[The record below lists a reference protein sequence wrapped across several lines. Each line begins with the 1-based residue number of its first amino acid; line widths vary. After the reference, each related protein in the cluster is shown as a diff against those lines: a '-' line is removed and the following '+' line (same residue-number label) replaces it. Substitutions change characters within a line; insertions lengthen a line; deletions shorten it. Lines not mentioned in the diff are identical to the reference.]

1 MGALDGR
8 VAVVTGAARG
18 IGRAHALLL
27 AEEGAKVVVNDVGGE
42 WDGTGR
48 DERPAQLV
56 VDEIAKN
63 GGTAS
68 ANYNDIASWDG
79 AEKLV
84 RQAIDEHGKLDVLV
98 NNAGILR
105 DRMMFNVT
113 EEDWDAVINVH
124 LKGHAATIH
133 HACAYWRERAK
144 AGEQIAGR
152 IINTSSESGLYG
164 MRGQGNYGA
173 AKSGIAILTRVVA
186 QEMAK
191 YGVTANAIAPR
202 ARTRMITQT
211 FGDQFMAAPED
222 PNAFDSFAPENVSPL
237 IAFLASDAAAHI
249 SGQVFIVTGGMV
261 QLAEWVRPGPMI
273 DKGARWTVAE
283 LAGEI
288 DKLFAEHPSAIQGFQ
303 SG

>member
-1 MGALDGR
+1 MGALEGK

-18 IGRAHALLL
+18 IGRGHALKL
-27 AEEGAKVVVNDVGGE
+27 AEEGASVVVNDVGGE

-56 VDEIAKN
+56 ADEITAA
-63 GGTAS
+63 GGKAS
-68 ANYNDIASWDG
+68 ANYNDIASWEG
-79 AEKLV
+79 AGQLV
-84 RQAIDEHGKLDVLV
+84 RQAIEQFGKLDVLV

-113 EEDWDAVINVH
+113 EEDWDAVVGVH

-144 AGEQIAGR
+144 AGERVTGR

-173 AKSGIAILTRVVA
+173 AKGGIAILTRVVA
-186 QEMAK
+186 QEMEK
-191 YGVTANAIAPR
+191 YGVTCNAIAPR

-211 FGDQFMAAPED
+211 FGEGFMAAPDD
-222 PNAFDSFAPENVSPL
+222 PNAFDAFAPENVSPL

-249 SGQVFIVTGGMV
+249 SGQVFVVMGGMV
-261 QLAEWVRPGPMI
+261 QLARVWEAGPSI
-273 DKGARWTVAE
+273 DKGARWTVGE

-288 DKLFAEHPSAIQGFQ
+288 DKLFAEHPSTIQGFAT
-303 SG
+303 G